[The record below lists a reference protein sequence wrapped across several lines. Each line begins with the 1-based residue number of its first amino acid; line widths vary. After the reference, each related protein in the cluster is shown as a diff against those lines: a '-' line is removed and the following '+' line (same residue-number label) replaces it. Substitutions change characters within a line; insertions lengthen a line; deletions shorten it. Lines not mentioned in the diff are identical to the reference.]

1 MPIVV
6 NIAITALTKN
16 KILKNFS
23 TLIREFFW
31 TFIFVDIMIPIIEE
45 SAKLK
50 IAFELIKRGH
60 KVIIKDTKSLINEVK
75 KEYGNIFEYIYNDI
89 L

>member
-23 TLIREFFW
+23 TLIREFF
-31 TFIFVDIMIPIIEE
+31 
-45 SAKLK
+45 
-50 IAFELIKRGH
+50 
-60 KVIIKDTKSLINEVK
+60 
-75 KEYGNIFEYIYNDI
+75 
-89 L
+89 